1 LSEPVFAACGLAGH
15 EEDRQAASGKKGEG
29 EQGSEE
35 DDGMI
40 WLLGGYMW
48 LFVHRPFEVWPALG
62 AMQIERAYMIV
73 LILAWLVAPGK
84 GFVLN
89 RIHVALALF
98 TAVLLSAWVLSPY
111 ADKPGCLDAVENYVK
126 VSVFYF
132 LVVTT
137 VRDERGLRLL
147 VLLFLA
153 SVSLYMTHSI
163 LEMLNGRYQWRMGIR
178 RMVGV
183 DLTFSDPN
191 AFASTLLY
199 TLPLTLPFW
208 REQPRRIPRFV
219 LVGYTLAVCF
229 CILMTGSRAGFLGL
243 CGLSGLILVASAK
256 QKGQVIVVGAFG
268 ALVAFAVLSVVLPG
282 ELQERYLTIVDSSQ
296 GPENARV
303 SASGRLAG
311 FLEGI
316 RVWQASPLLGHGPAS
331 FAFATGR
338 EGQAHN
344 VYGQVLSELGTLGAL
359 VFLLLVYCFFRNWLE
374 TRQLRA
380 ATWPPPNDFAAN
392 VVQAVGFD
400 VILLLVMGWAGHNLY
415 RYNWQWFAAFQAI
428 ALHCV
433 RLRASAAAHACAPS
447 CSPWP
452 SLRLGEQG

>member
-1 LSEPVFAACGLAGH
+1 
-15 EEDRQAASGKKGEG
+15 
-29 EQGSEE
+29 
-35 DDGMI
+35 MI

-62 AMQIERAYMIV
+62 ALQIERGYVFVM
-73 LILAWLVAPGK
+73 LLAWVIAPGK
-84 GFVLN
+84 GFMPN
-89 RIHVALALF
+89 RLHIALALF
-98 TAVLLSAWVLSPY
+98 TSALLSAWVLSPY
-111 ADKPGCLDAVENYVK
+111 ADQMGCLDAVENFVK
-126 VSVFYF
+126 VTVFYL

-147 VLLFLA
+147 VLLFLGA
-153 SVSLYMTHSI
+153 VSLYMAHSI

-183 DLTFSDPN
+183 DMTFSDPN

-208 REQPRRIPRFV
+208 LEQPRRVPRYV
-219 LVGYTLAVCF
+219 LLGYTAAACF
-229 CILMTGSRAGFLGL
+229 CILMTGSRAGFMGLLGL
-243 CGLSGLILVASAK
+243 GGLVVLATAK
-256 QKGQVIVVGAFG
+256 RKGQAIVMGVFG
-268 ALVAFAVLSVVLPG
+268 SLAAFAVLSVILPG
-282 ELQERYLTIVDSSQ
+282 ELQERYLTLVDSSH
-296 GPENARV
+296 GPENANV

-311 FLEGI
+311 FLAG
-316 RVWQASPLLGHGPAS
+316 VAAWQQSPMLGHGPAS
-331 FAFATGR
+331 FQYATGR

-359 VFLLLVYCFFRNWLE
+359 AFLLLVWCFFSNWLE
-374 TRQLRA
+374 SRRLRA
-380 ATWPPPNDFAAN
+380 ACPSRPNDFAAN

-415 RYNWQWFAAFQAI
+415 RYNWQWFAAFQVI

-433 RLRASAAAHACAPS
+433 RLRAGARAYASAPAYP
-447 CSPWP
+447 PMR
-452 SLRLGEQG
+452 SLALGELG